1 MKRDWEVIRGL
12 LIKIEQAQE
21 GDGYTFELPIVKQ
34 EEKIQQYHIEL
45 LLDAEFISGIPA
57 FSFSHWELLNV
68 KLTWKGHDLL
78 AHIQSSSIW
87 EKIKEKAVDKGF
99 DLSFHAVMK
108 IANTLIDAIS

>member
-1 MKRDWEVIRGL
+1 M
-12 LIKIEQAQE
+12 
-21 GDGYTFELPIVKQ
+21 
-34 EEKIQQYHIEL
+34 
-45 LLDAEFISGIPA
+45 
-57 FSFSHWELLNV
+57 